1 MKNSVSKQ
9 IIRFCSV
16 PLPLFR
22 WLNSPKDYCALMQQ
36 LNIGHAERL
45 PNLYALQGT
54 DRAAAFA
61 ALVCITNGCRISEL
75 LKLTNKSLHPSGLG
89 YVPGC
94 KGSNARQI
102 FTFISPQVVAELAAA
117 PEEFFLFNITYN
129 TIYRVC
135 KQVGLTLNI
144 PGHANQA
151 VTHQGRYLN
160 ANQATQALGA
170 AAASGVLGH
179 RGRKTLQGYANPTE
193 TKAAVKRRKRQ
204 NLTHWE
210 KKKAAEREA
219 YNELLSKIANG
230 EMEGPVYV
238 Y

>member
-9 IIRFCSV
+9 ILHFRSV
-16 PLPLFR
+16 PAPLFQ
-22 WLNSPKDYCALMQQ
+22 WLNNTKDYCAIMQQ
-36 LNIGHAERL
+36 LNIGHPERL
-45 PNLYALQGT
+45 PNLFALQGS

-89 YVPGC
+89 YVPGS

-160 ANQATQALGA
+160 ASQATKSLGA

-179 RGRKTLQGYANPTE
+179 RGRQTLQGYANPTE

-204 NLTHWE
+204 KLSHIEQQKVTE
-210 KKKAAEREA
+210 ERLW
-219 YNELLSKIANG
+219 NELCAKIANG
-230 EMEGPVYV
+230 EVKGPVYYV
-238 Y
+238 